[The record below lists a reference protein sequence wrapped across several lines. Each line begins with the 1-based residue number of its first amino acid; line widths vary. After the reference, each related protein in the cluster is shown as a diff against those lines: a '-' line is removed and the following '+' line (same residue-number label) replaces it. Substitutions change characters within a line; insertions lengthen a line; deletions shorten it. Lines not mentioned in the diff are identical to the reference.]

1 MKFNIPECL
10 GLLPVMQW
18 QDNIHGMI
26 RIIPSIS
33 PQDLE
38 SHFDFIHYK
47 LTFYEKLKAWPLLE
61 LAIWK
66 SKITEQHDGPNDLLT
81 TEEMQVQCRVDS
93 ISMVMILV
101 PNVMTYL
108 FDKIKVYAKIPI
120 LFTPPSLHVNTI
132 LLYFV
137 QLL

>member
-1 MKFNIPECL
+1 M
-10 GLLPVMQW
+10 
-18 QDNIHGMI
+18 
-26 RIIPSIS
+26 
-33 PQDLE
+33 
-38 SHFDFIHYK
+38 
-47 LTFYEKLKAWPLLE
+47 LE

-120 LFTPPSLHVNTI
+120 LFTPPSLHMNTI
-132 LLYFV
+132 LLDFV
-137 QLL
+137 QLLYGKIHWLEYCIRRAIVSCYYHRQ